1 MTGRQVPFWA
11 TTRVVGCEAEARLS
25 AAAND
30 SPTRELSGSEV
41 PGAKVEHASVAE
53 RIPAFRPAVVLGAVV
68 MAVEQLH
75 AIAATAVSANPIRLT
90 GTG

>member
-1 MTGRQVPFWA
+1 
-11 TTRVVGCEAEARLS
+11 
-25 AAAND
+25 
-30 SPTRELSGSEV
+30 
-41 PGAKVEHASVAE
+41 
-53 RIPAFRPAVVLGAVV
+53 VLGAVV